1 MKISTTTTQS
11 LFLRIKDTFDMDDFT
26 NEVMIE
32 PDIIEKFHHYKQRC
46 EDESGTSINNSF
58 SISETARKKQQRS
71 FKRVIQLDKKIK
83 IVIDGNSQNIEQ
95 GTDKKGKFY
104 KVYYNEEKQNLLYTY
119 IAHMV
124 SKLRLYKFF
133 ISQKMTVLT

>member
-1 MKISTTTTQS
+1 M
-11 LFLRIKDTFDMDDFT
+11 FLRIKDTFDIDDFT
-26 NEVMIE
+26 NEVMTDPE
-32 PDIIEKFHHYKQRC
+32 TIEKFRQYKQRC

-104 KVYYNEEKQNLLYTY
+104 KVYYNEEN
-119 IAHMV
+119 
-124 SKLRLYKFF
+124 
-133 ISQKMTVLT
+133 